1 LDITEDD
8 LGKWL
13 EFCLYTRAASGS
25 RREFNIVATP
35 EFAKTLALK
44 DPISGQNQETNEATG
59 NFNLPSYETRETKGR
74 GVGLFSTS
82 EIEAGQVIL
91 SDSPVFITLRDALD
105 FLPRTERQ
113 EMQWR
118 GVYQLST
125 DVQTLLLDLS
135 TSRGGDQIDDILQ
148 TNSIGLSLGDRR
160 GYLALF
166 PQVAVS

>member
-1 LDITEDD
+1 
-8 LGKWL
+8 
-13 EFCLYTRAASGS
+13 
-25 RREFNIVATP
+25 
-35 EFAKTLALK
+35 
-44 DPISGQNQETNEATG
+44 
-59 NFNLPSYETRETKGR
+59 
-74 GVGLFSTS
+74 
-82 EIEAGQVIL
+82 VIL
-91 SDSPVFITLRDALD
+91 TDSPVFITLRDALD

-125 DVQTLLLDLS
+125 DVQNLLLNLS